1 MKVLIA
7 LSILILLAAA
17 TLFAA
22 QAWVGRLSSDGPH
35 DWEFNLFNG
44 DVYRIVNPDFSGID
58 KHKGHT
64 VKLYGTLNGDE
75 LTVSKLETVTPTDL
89 LKRLFPTAGG
99 FSEEEGDP
107 PHFNV
112 YATDPR
118 TNPSAKL
125 IGFACWTVDVA
136 PADEGYNGPIYML
149 AGMDMSGILTGVI
162 VVSDSEP
169 YGNRTVDRPEFAAQ
183 FKGKSIRAPFKVGG
197 DVDAVSGATI
207 TLEGATRAIKDS
219 TRQMAMKFL
228 TPAAVR

>member
-1 MKVLIA
+1 MRALIA

-75 LTVSKLETVTPTDL
+75 LTVSKLEAVTPTDL
-89 LKRLFPTAGG
+89 LKRLFPAAGG

-118 TNPSAKL
+118 ANPVAKL
-125 IGFACWTVDVA
+125 IGFAFWTADVA
-136 PADEGYNGPIYML
+136 PYDVGYQGPIFML
-149 AGMDMSGILTGVI
+149 AGMDTSGILTGVI
-162 VVSDSEP
+162 IVGDSEP
-169 YGNRTVDRPEFAAQ
+169 YGNRTVDRPEFARQ
-183 FKGKSIRAPFKVGG
+183 FKGKSIRAPLRVGT
-197 DVDAVSGATI
+197 DIDAVSGATI
-207 TLEGATRAIKDS
+207 TMEGATRAIKDS
-219 TRQMAMKFL
+219 ARQMAMKFL